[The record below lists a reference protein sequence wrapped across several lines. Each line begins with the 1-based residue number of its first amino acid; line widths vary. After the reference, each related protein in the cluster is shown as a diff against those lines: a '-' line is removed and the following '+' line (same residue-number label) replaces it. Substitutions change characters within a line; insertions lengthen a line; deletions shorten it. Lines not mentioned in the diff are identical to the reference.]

1 MQGDSCL
8 IITPLKTS
16 ILIDGGGSETYDI
29 GKNTLLP
36 YLLSRRIN
44 KIDYMICSHFDTDH
58 SRGLKTILENI
69 KVKNLIISKQKENY
83 ENFSEIMQIAK
94 KKNIKILVVKAKD
107 KITFDKTAYM
117 DILYPTEE
125 LKHADINNNSIVAKF
140 KCQGISM
147 LFTGDIEKEAE
158 TNLIQLYNKKELKA
172 DILKI
177 AHHGSKTSSSYE
189 FLEEVS
195 PEIALIG
202 VGKDNTF
209 GHPSDITIENL
220 KKLNIKIYRT
230 DKNGEIE
237 IEPKGKENIKIKT
250 HMNE

>member
-1 MQGDSCL
+1 
-8 IITPLKTS
+8 
-16 ILIDGGGSETYDI
+16 
-29 GKNTLLP
+29 
-36 YLLSRRIN
+36 
-44 KIDYMICSHFDTDH
+44 
-58 SRGLKTILENI
+58 
-69 KVKNLIISKQKENY
+69 
-83 ENFSEIMQIAK
+83 
-94 KKNIKILVVKAKD
+94 
-107 KITFDKTAYM
+107 
-117 DILYPTEE
+117 
-125 LKHADINNNSIVAKF
+125 
-140 KCQGISM
+140 M

-237 IEPKGKENIKIKT
+237 IEAKGKENIKIKT